1 MSWPMVKLGDVLSFI
16 RGVTFKPED
25 QVEPHSDGSIVVMRT
40 KNVQVSGLDE
50 RDLIAIPSVMIKRDE
65 LILRNGDILIS
76 SANSWELVGKV
87 SYINQLGY
95 RATAGGFISIVRANE
110 KTADTRY
117 LYHWLSSP
125 TSQHLIRHC
134 GRQTT
139 NISNLDVGRFKELEI
154 PLPPLTEQKRIAAIL
169 DKADAI
175 RRKRQQAIQLA
186 DDFLRAVFLEM
197 FGDPVTN
204 PKGWEVKSMQKL
216 IKIQGGYAFKSED
229 FSESGIPV
237 VKIGNANKVGFTTKG
252 ISFIQPDNP
261 NKLTQY
267 ELYAGDLLMSLTGT
281 VGKDDYANVTEV
293 TDEYDMYYL
302 NQRVGKISVING
314 QITKNFIKH
323 YLANPKI
330 KSEITKNNR
339 GVRQANIGNA
349 DIYELSVPVPSKS
362 MLEKFDMLVEQAS
375 LLMTKIDSAPAQIDS
390 FFNALSQKAF
400 SGTL

>member
-1 MSWPMVKLGDVLSFI
+1 MVKLGDIAVHI
-16 RGVTFKPED
+16 RNGASIKQNESSSGLPISRIETIANREVNFDKCGYADLGPED
-25 QVEPHSDGSIVVMRT
+25 YKEYRLAS
-40 KNVQVSGLDE
+40 
-50 RDLIAIPSVMIKRDE
+50 
-65 LILRNGDILIS
+65 GDILIS
-76 SANSWELVGKV
+76 HINSEKHLGKCAIFESDRDDLVHGMNLLCMRPK
-87 SYINQLGY
+87 
-95 RATAGGFISIVRANE
+95 
-110 KTADTRY
+110 DTVFPKFVFY
-117 LYHWLSSP
+117 YLSSDLFLSKIP
-125 TSQHLIRHC
+125 NITKKSVNQASFTVTS
-134 GRQTT
+134 
-139 NISNLDVGRFKELEI
+139 FKELEI
-154 PLPPLTEQKRIAAIL
+154 PLPPLAEQKRIAAIL

-186 DDFLRAVFLEM
+186 DDFLRAVFLEI

-204 PKGWEVKSMQKL
+204 PKGLEVKPMQKL

-261 NKLTQY
+261 NKLKQY

-302 NQRVGKISVING
+302 NQRVAKISVING

-323 YLANPKI
+323 YLAHPKI

-349 DIYELSVPVPSKS
+349 DIYELSVPVPSNS

-375 LLMTKIDSAPAQIDS
+375 LLITKIDSAPSQNDS
-390 FFNALSQKAF
+390 FFNALSQKVF
-400 SGTL
+400 SGQP

>member
-1 MSWPMVKLGDVLSFI
+1 MVKLGDVVEVIMGQAPPGAECNFDGNGCIFVKAGEFGPSIPIVREWTTKPLKFAKRGDTLVCVVGATCGKVNRAIDCAIGRSVAAI
-16 RGVTFKPED
+16 RAKHG
-25 QVEPHSDGSIVVMRT
+25 Q
-40 KNVQVSGLDE
+40 LDE
-50 RDLIAIPSVMIKRDE
+50 DYLFNFVSSWSMRLRQMSQGAAQTVISKDMIHDL
-65 LILRNGDILIS
+65 
-76 SANSWELVGKV
+76 
-87 SYINQLGY
+87 Y
-95 RATAGGFISIVRANE
+95 
-110 KTADTRY
+110 
-117 LYHWLSSP
+117 
-125 TSQHLIRHC
+125 
-134 GRQTT
+134 
-139 NISNLDVGRFKELEI
+139 I

-204 PKGWEVKSMQKL
+204 PKGWEMKPMQKL

-261 NKLTQY
+261 NKIRQY

-302 NQRVGKISVING
+302 NQRVAKISVING

-323 YLANPKI
+323 YLAHPKI

-349 DIYELSVPVPSKS
+349 DIYELSVPVPSNS

-375 LLMTKIDSAPAQIDS
+375 SLITKIDSAPSQNDS

-400 SGTL
+400 SDQL